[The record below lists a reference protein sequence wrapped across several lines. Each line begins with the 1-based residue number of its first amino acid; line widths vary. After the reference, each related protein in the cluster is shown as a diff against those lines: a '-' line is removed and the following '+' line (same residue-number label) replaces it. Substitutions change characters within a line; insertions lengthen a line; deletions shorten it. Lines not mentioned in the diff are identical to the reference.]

1 MWPRS
6 RPNRRRLL
14 ALIVFETVVLTATA
28 SAEPPASLADSTK
41 VRTIKIRP
49 QSPEERRDASRH
61 SQLPLTQDP
70 GATIEPNR
78 DPRIVR
84 TIRVPSRSPPQ

>member
-28 SAEPPASLADSTK
+28 SAEPPASPADSTK

-70 GATIEPNR
+70 GATIEPNP